1 MELSAEDLEDIPV
14 VIQNDPV
21 LECTIRFECK
31 KSNTSEKL
39 FHYFYLNDQ
48 QFNRKI
54 VHPNGR
60 AYFCCV
66 ENACKAVIITKYNS
80 KESSTTNEEPTVLK

>member
-14 VIQNDPV
+14 VIQNDLV

-39 FHYFYLNDQ
+39 FHYFYLNAQ

-54 VHPNGR
+54 VHH
-60 AYFCCV
+60 CV
-66 ENACKAVIITKYNS
+66 ENACKALIITKYNS

>member
-21 LECTIRFECK
+21 LECTIRFKCK

-39 FHYFYLNDQ
+39 FNYFYLNDQ

-54 VHPNGR
+54 VYTNGH

-66 ENACKAVIITKYNS
+66 ENACKALIITKYNT

>member
-1 MELSAEDLEDIPV
+1 MELSTEDLEDIPV
-14 VIQNDPV
+14 VIQNDQV

-60 AYFCCV
+60 AYFRCV
-66 ENACKAVIITKYNS
+66 EACKALIITKYNS